1 MFKKIIRLH
10 SYIQQNYENGNFRA
24 KQNYSDSYTY
34 QNTSKNS
41 ISDFNLGKRAA
52 LKDFTENHK
61 FKLYPVKI
69 ISMVNS
75 LFRSKLHE
83 IADFVTGYD
92 QSKREILDKSKHV

>member
-1 MFKKIIRLH
+1 MLKKIFRLH
-10 SYIQQNYENGNFRA
+10 SYIKKNYENGNF
-24 KQNYSDSYTY
+24 QVNENYSDSHNY
-34 QNTSKNS
+34 QNTFKNS

-52 LKDFTENHK
+52 LKDFTANHK

-75 LFRSKLHE
+75 LFKNKFHE

-92 QSKREILDKSKHV
+92 QSKREILDKSKHI